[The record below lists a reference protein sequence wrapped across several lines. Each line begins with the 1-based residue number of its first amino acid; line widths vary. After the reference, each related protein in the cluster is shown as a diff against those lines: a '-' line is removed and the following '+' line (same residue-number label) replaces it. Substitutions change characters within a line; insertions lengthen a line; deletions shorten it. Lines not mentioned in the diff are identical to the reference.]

1 MKRFLLPLLAA
12 LALPSAVKSL
22 PNNINVNKN
31 SINMHRFCASA
42 MDYQEC
48 IKSYS
53 KNSDLT
59 NTNADTRKTYLLSF
73 TNTFGAGRVHKNLNG
88 ANIIPTDS
96 LRQCNALAMKQDQYF
111 LDVSNS
117 LTGEFLYYSRC
128 LKGISEG
135 SGNYKLYITAQN
147 VYTPTLATLSA
158 HSSYIIPMVGLRQC
172 TVAKLQVDNLASQ
185 MQSIA
190 TGDYYPEFYSK
201 CIRSKY

>member
-59 NTNADTRKTYLLSF
+59 NTNADTRKTYLFSF
-73 TNTFGAGRVHKNLNG
+73 TNTDVGGPVHKNLNG
-88 ANIIPTDS
+88 ANIIPTNS
-96 LRQCNALAMKQDQYF
+96 LRQCNALAIKQDQYF
-111 LDVSNS
+111 NEVSS
-117 LTGEFLYYSRC
+117 SMTGDFLYYSRC

-147 VYTPTLATLSA
+147 VYRPINATLSA